1 MIEAS
6 AWFLLISIPVLFV
19 AFRQGAT
26 YMPRSNEL
34 GRRAMDKSGQRNCPL
49 HIALSSRITD
59 DGVHAMRKYSAMFAV
74 AALLASTSM
83 ASAQSRN
90 YDSSGAP
97 KSSGSSQRS
106 GGGLV
111 DNSTSGS
118 GAGSMS
124 APANPN
130 PPTDASADGSKG
142 APQGPDNGGTLNPR
156 APSNAR

>member
-1 MIEAS
+1 
-6 AWFLLISIPVLFV
+6 
-19 AFRQGAT
+19 
-26 YMPRSNEL
+26 
-34 GRRAMDKSGQRNCPL
+34 
-49 HIALSSRITD
+49 
-59 DGVHAMRKYSAMFAV
+59 MRKYAAMFAV

-118 GAGSMS
+118 GANMS
-124 APANPN
+124 APTNPN

-142 APQGPDNGGTLNPR
+142 VPQGPDNGGTLNPR
-156 APSNAR
+156 APSDAR